1 MLYNV
6 KAGIIGLDN
15 LGSVYAKLIKSHVKN
30 LNLIAAYGR
39 TQKELLFAKND
50 LSLEYV
56 YSDEKSL
63 IQNHDIDLIFIFSDA
78 ERRPHQ
84 AIQAIQAGK
93 HVFIA
98 NPVALNYE
106 DACAVQKAA
115 QSRPSQVVMAS
126 SIVSFSPLLDLVRKD
141 IKSGKIGMIN
151 HLSIDSSF
159 MHSVHKTH
167 HQPTGSSIFNYA
179 LDELELCQTLLDIPI
194 DNVKVHV
201 QRDTLICNGET
212 KEGSSFTLIV
222 QPQIDKGQ
230 SYMTIY
236 GNKGQIILNNGNHKS
251 YKLYTDQ
258 GLKEEIY
265 LSREE
270 RFIYPEYLQ
279 LHHFTKT
286 ILGSERPKVK
296 LSHAV
301 ESIQLAVALEKS
313 KVLEEKIIVAP
324 ENV

>member
-6 KAGIIGLDN
+6 KAGIIGLEN
-15 LGSVYAKLIKSHVKN
+15 LGLVYARLIKSHIKN

-39 TQKELLFAKND
+39 SQKELLFAKND

-78 ERRPHQ
+78 DRRPHQ
-84 AIQAIQAGK
+84 AIQAIEAGK
-93 HVFIA
+93 HVFLA
-98 NPVALNYE
+98 NPIALNYE
-106 DACAVQKAA
+106 DACAIQKAA
-115 QSRPSQVVMAS
+115 KSRPSQVV
-126 SIVSFSPLLDLVRKD
+126 IVSFSPLLDLVKKD

-159 MHSVHKTH
+159 MHSVHKEH
-167 HQPTGSSIFNYA
+167 HKPTGSLFFNHA
-179 LDELELCQTLLDIPI
+179 LDEIELCQALLDLPI

-222 QPQIDKGQ
+222 QPQINKGQ

-251 YKLYTDQ
+251 YKLYTDR

-265 LSREE
+265 VSREE

-279 LHHFTKT
+279 LHHFT
-286 ILGSERPKVK
+286 
-296 LSHAV
+296 
-301 ESIQLAVALEKS
+301 
-313 KVLEEKIIVAP
+313 
-324 ENV
+324 